1 MKKIKLNKGL
11 QLNKEVV
18 SKLQEDQLA
27 NVKGGL
33 APADSCGLFSCNT
46 KKKKDTPQ
54 EQ

>member
-27 NVKGGL
+27 NVKGGM
-33 APADSCGLFSCNT
+33 AAAGSCGIFSCNT
-46 KKKKDTPQ
+46 KKKDAPV
-54 EQ
+54 EL